1 MLGIND
7 KPCVALKHT
16 DRYAAPDEWSEA
28 KMTAT
33 GLPFDDIRNLA
44 RNMPV
49 MDEAAAAKV
58 HSAFGAY
65 GERGG
70 RFEDIAAWFAAS
82 TGRGTPLVAKPH
94 LAMFAATHGIAGR
107 LGESQPVASALHR
120 MEEIASGAAV
130 VSQLCAANNVGLNVF
145 DLALEVPV
153 GNILAEDALD
163 ERGCAATMAFGM
175 EALANGPDLVC
186 LSTLD
191 DAARISA
198 GALISCLLDE
208 SPENDLAR
216 EALDRHSGHL
226 ANPLEA
232 LRRLGGREISAM
244 AGAIIAARTQN
255 IAIILDGKAAIAA
268 AAVVHALNDHGLQHC
283 LLADDA
289 GLNDGV
295 LVKLG
300 LRPLIRIEA
309 SEPVAGILAI
319 DIVRSAGAVAAAQA
333 DMRNRSAA
341 VS

>member
-1 MLGIND
+1 MPLVTSGV
-7 KPCVALKHT
+7 KP
-16 DRYAAPDEWSEA
+16 

-44 RNMPV
+44 QNMPPL
-49 MDEAAAAKV
+49 DESAAAKV
-58 HSAFGAY
+58 HTAFAGY

-70 RFEDIAAWFAAS
+70 RFEDVAAWFAAA
-82 TGRGTPLVAKPH
+82 TGRSTPLVTKPH
-94 LAMFAATHGIAGR
+94 LALFAATHGIASRMGN
-107 LGESQPVASALHR
+107 GQPVAAALQR

-153 GNILAEDALD
+153 GNILEEAALD

-191 DAARISA
+191 DASRVSA
-198 GALISCLLDE
+198 DALTAALLSGEAED
-208 SPENDLAR
+208 DLAR
-216 EALDRHSGHL
+216 EAIRQHSDHL
-226 ANPLEA
+226 SDPLEA

-255 IAIILDGKAAIAA
+255 IAVLLDGNAAVAA
-268 AAVVHALNDHGLQHC
+268 AAVVHRLNDRGLQHC
-283 LLADDA
+283 MVADTGGCSVEVLDRLGLTPLVSLEASDPLA
-289 GLNDGV
+289 GV
-295 LVKLG
+295 LAV
-300 LRPLIRIEA
+300 
-309 SEPVAGILAI
+309 

-333 DMRNRSAA
+333 DMRTRTAKAS
-341 VS
+341 